1 MRKLVLCTAAAVLI
15 AMFCASPA
23 VTQSFTAAIRGVV
36 SDPSGGLISN
46 AKVIVTEADRNVS
59 RTFLTDEAGR
69 YVAPNLAPGFY
80 TLTVEAPGFRRHV
93 QTRFELL
100 VQQQAT
106 LDVQM
111 QVGDISTTVE
121 VSGEAP
127 LLNTTMA
134 NLGQVI
140 ENKYILA
147 LPNIARNPMTLTY
160 MTPGVVGSAGRRG
173 DASTNFV
180 ANGARNSTS
189 DVMLDG
195 ATVTT
200 VEQNSGITDMKY
212 SPSVDAVQEFKIQT
226 NFFSAEYGQT
236 GGAVLNMIT
245 KSGTNE
251 FHGTGYYFLRHSEMN
266 SNNWFANRAGRPI
279 PLFRR
284 DQVGG
289 VLGGPIRKNKTFFFT
304 TQEFTR
310 QQNPHEFVSS
320 FPTDLQRAGDFT
332 QTRLG
337 DGRTIQ
343 IYNPFDTFRNAAG
356 DMERR
361 PFAGN
366 RIPQSMFDPV
376 IRRVMEYFPR
386 GNQVVDPVTNL
397 NNWFGQGVNRWRNHT
412 MDYKLDHNINDS
424 NRLTGRYSHGRN
436 FGTPP
441 NVFGVGNP
449 AYTFN
454 NGPTAARTHSAV
466 VDFTRTQNPTT
477 VWTARYG
484 LIYQNFSRNPMEP
497 FNLTELGL
505 PNYMRDT
512 AVAHVFPTF
521 APEGFT
527 DIGTEGWMIMD
538 RQEGV
543 HQFSGSMTKI
553 VGGHNI
559 KVGAEHRRFFLDYLQ
574 PGFPSG
580 QFTYS
585 HAVTRQLQNVANIV
599 QGNGLATMLLGW
611 GTGGSFH
618 IEPKAFSRAN
628 YWGFYIQDD
637 WKVTRKL
644 TLNLGLRHE
653 FDVPRHEKFNRYS
666 FWDLNAQAPVRAPGL
681 DTRGVFNFTD
691 DRVRSDF
698 VGDYNNLSPRV
709 GFAYAL
715 DNKTSIR
722 GGVAI
727 LYSLSRATVFGRPG
741 AGFTINSAPVFTLDN
756 HDTLWAKMNDPWPVG
771 MLLPPGRD
779 QGDRTLLGMFG
790 GPTLRQNNR
799 NPEYYS
805 WAFSIQRELPMQ
817 SILEVNYVA
826 NKGTHLF
833 VPFTNLAPLDPS
845 HWGRGRTALF
855 GMVPNP
861 FFGQITDPRAVNLNQ
876 RNAQL
881 FRLLRPMP
889 HFDGA
894 GMGTAEPPEGN
905 SIYHALQMKWEKRMS
920 RGLTM
925 VAHYTWSK
933 MIDDSSI
940 SSANTAWLGGSTA
953 MQNPLNRRLERSLS
967 AHDIAHRVVMTGSYQ
982 LPVGRGR
989 AFGSGMNRLL
999 DAFLGG
1005 WEMSGFLTLQ
1015 GGNPLMVSQSGGV
1028 LWNGTQRPH
1037 LLGDPSTTGRVQDRL
1052 HGYFN
1057 HAMFS
1062 LPAPDTFGT
1071 APRYLNQRGPGLRT
1085 LDAALLKNWATKE
1098 GQRIEFRLELQ
1109 NATNTPMFG
1118 DPVGAFGAPNFGHIT
1133 GLRIGPREVQLGLK
1147 YYF

>member
-1 MRKLVLCTAAAVLI
+1 MAAAGAI
-15 AMFCASPA
+15 AMFCASPG
-23 VTQSFTAAIRGVV
+23 VSQSFTAAIRGVV
-36 SDPSGGLISN
+36 TDPSGGAIAN

-59 RTFLTDEAGR
+59 RTFITDEAGR

-80 TLTVEAPGFRRHV
+80 TLTVEAPGFSRHV
-93 QTRFELL
+93 QSRFELL
-100 VQQQAT
+100 VQQLAT
-106 LDVQM
+106 LDVQL
-111 QVGDISTTVE
+111 QVGDLATTVE

-147 LPNIARNPMTLTY
+147 LPNIARNPLTLTY
-160 MTPGVVGSAGRRG
+160 MTPGVVGSGGRRG
-173 DASTNFV
+173 DANTNFV

-189 DVMLDG
+189 DIMLDG
-195 ATVTT
+195 VSVTT
-200 VEQNSGITDMKY
+200 VEQNSGVTDLKY

-226 NFFSAEYGQT
+226 SFFSAEYGQT
-236 GGAVLNMIT
+236 GGAVVNMIT

-251 FHGTGYYFLRHSEMN
+251 FHGTAFYFLRHSDMN
-266 SNNWFANRAGRPI
+266 SNNWFANRAGRPL
-279 PLFRR
+279 PFFRR
-284 DQVGG
+284 DQLGG
-289 VLGGPIRKNKTFFFT
+289 VLGGPIKKNKTFFFVT
-304 TQEFTR
+304 KEFTR
-310 QQNPHEFVSS
+310 QQNPHNFVAT
-320 FPTDLQRAGDFT
+320 FPTEEQRNGDFT

-337 DGRTIQ
+337 DGRMIHTF
-343 IYNPFDTFRNAAG
+343 NPFDTFRNPAG
-356 DMERR
+356 VMERR
-361 PFAGN
+361 PFPGN
-366 RIPQSMFDPV
+366 RIPHSMFDPV
-376 IRRVMEYFPR
+376 VQQVMQFIPR
-386 GNQVVDPVTNL
+386 GNQVVDPVTNM
-397 NNWFGQGVNRWRNHT
+397 NNWFGLGINLATFRM
-412 MDYKLDHNINDS
+412 MDLKFDHNFNES
-424 NRLTGRYSHGRN
+424 NRLTGRYSQGRN
-436 FGTPP
+436 IGTPP
-441 NVFGVGNP
+441 NLFGRGNP
-449 AYTFN
+449 AFPFN
-454 NGPTAARTHSAV
+454 HGPTSTRTNSV
-466 VDFTRTQNPTT
+466 MVDFTRTQNPTT
-477 VWTARYG
+477 VWNVRYG
-484 LIYQNFSRNPMEP
+484 LIHQDFTRNPMEP
-497 FNLTELGL
+497 FDLTALGL
-505 PNYMRDT
+505 PRYMRET
-512 AVAHVFPTF
+512 ATAHVFPQF
-521 APEGFT
+521 SPAGFQPV
-527 DIGTEGWMIMD
+527 GTHGWLLMD
-538 RQEGV
+538 RREGV
-543 HQFSGSMTKI
+543 HQFSGSLNKI

-559 KVGAEHRRFFLDYLQ
+559 KIGAEHRRFFLDYLQ

-580 QFTYS
+580 QFTFGV
-585 HAVTRQLQNVANIV
+585 ATTRQFQDVANIV
-599 QGNGLATMLLGW
+599 QGNGMASMLLGW
-611 GTGGSFH
+611 GLGGSFH
-618 IEPKAFSRAN
+618 IEPMAFSRAS

-653 FDVPRHEKFNRYS
+653 FDVPRHEKLNRYS
-666 FWDLNAQAPVRAPGL
+666 FWDLNAQAPVHAPGL
-681 DTRGVFNFTD
+681 DTRGVFRFTD
-691 DRVRSDF
+691 NRVRSDF
-698 VGDYNNLSPRV
+698 NGDFNNFSPRV

-715 DNKTSIR
+715 NNKTSIR

-741 AGFTINSAPVFTLDN
+741 AGFTINSAPIFSLDN
-756 HDTLWAKMNDPWPVG
+756 HDTLFARMNDPYPVG
-771 MLLPPGRD
+771 MLLPPGREH
-779 QGDRTLLGMFG
+779 GDHTLLGMWA
-790 GPTLRQNNR
+790 GPTLRENNR

-817 SILEVNYVA
+817 SILEVNYIA

-833 VPFTNLAPLDPS
+833 VPFTSLSPLDPA
-845 HWGRGRTALF
+845 HWGLGRTELF
-855 GMVPNP
+855 RMVPNP
-861 FFGQITDPRAVNLNQ
+861 FFGQITDPRAVNLNAP
-876 RNAQL
+876 NAQR

-894 GMGTAEPPEGN
+894 SMGTAEPPEGN
-905 SIYHALQMKWEKRMS
+905 SIYHALQVKWEKRMS
-920 RGLTM
+920 RGLTLIT
-925 VAHYTWSK
+925 HYTWSK
-933 MIDDSSI
+933 MIDDSSVA
-940 SSANTAWLGGSTA
+940 SGNVAWLGGSTA
-953 MQNPLNRRLERSLS
+953 MQHPLNRRLERSLS

-1015 GGNPLMVSQSGGV
+1015 GGNPLQISQAGGV

-1085 LDAALLKNWATKE
+1085 LDAALLKNWVTKE

-1133 GLRIGPREVQLGLK
+1133 GLRIGPRDVQLGLK